1 MLAVCVRARFGLH
14 HNRDSLSDSLS
25 ISRTAARLA
34 AVTKQQQ
41 QQECVA
47 LGGKR
52 VSTGNRTL
60 CVQVF
65 RFVVQMRLNDGY
77 ITRTTL

>member
-14 HNRDSLSDSLS
+14 HNRDSLSDTLSL
-25 ISRTAARLA
+25 A
-34 AVTKQQQ
+34 TKQQQ